1 MREILQSTTAGMNLR
16 GQMLSELSHRRT
28 DTAWSHVYEETHR
41 GREQNYGLP
50 RGWKPGVLQ
59 PMGSQKVGRD

>member
-1 MREILQSTTAGMNLR
+1 MREILQSTTTWMTLR
-16 GQMLSELSHRRT
+16 GQMLSELRT

-59 PMGSQKVGRD
+59 SMGSR